1 MAIELDPNDQKYA
14 LAAAAILGRHNN
26 DENETNI
33 TSAIRDFLITTE
45 LAQPGQIVEENPP
58 SESSRR
64 AVDLTALDTFIEVKR
79 RIGTTAPG
87 QPNPDY
93 VAQIDDYLLQSQQSG
108 KGVRMGVL
116 TDGKYWLL
124 RWPGAGAVKT
134 APPYLFTLKQAD
146 NWLLLFEWLRDRA
159 LTPIDNLAPNRDS
172 LAQHFGPGSPQYQ
185 RDIDGLR
192 ALYRQ
197 HADSETLRVKR
208 GLWHGLLRTALG
220 ELAHSQEALDDLFVR
235 HTYLSAVIGMV
246 VQASFSIDLRAQAEA
261 DAGDLIRGREL
272 NQRTGLHGVVESDF
286 FSWLA
291 EVDGL
296 PMLKALAHRAA
307 RFDWNEAP
315 TNVAVMLYEIGTPM
329 EERRQL
335 GEYYTPDWLART
347 MVRELI
353 TDPLNSRMLDPACG
367 SGAFLTEA
375 VSHFIAAAQA
385 ARWEPL
391 EILNRL
397 RTAVVGIDVHPA
409 AVHLARSA
417 WALAARPAIEA
428 ATNAGFNSTL
438 PIPVYLGDS
447 LQLLFSNGDLFSEHT
462 VTIDVGDEQHTRL
475 VFPVSLVDRA
485 EDFDA
490 LMSDLTYNIENGL
503 NPLLALDDNQI
514 TDPEERRTLETTIE
528 EMRQLHAQGRDHIW
542 AYYTRNLVRPV
553 AFSRAKMDVII
564 GNPPWINYNQTA
576 EVLREKLRELS
587 ENRYGIWVGGRYASN
602 QDVAGLFFV
611 RCIELYLRQGGL
623 IGFVMPHSA
632 LQSGQYAK
640 WRTGR
645 WQSPARGRGKLR
657 ASEFT
662 LSADFTRKAAWDL
675 ERLEPNNFFPI
686 AACAVFAR
694 STGQSGLAEPLAEAV
709 ESWQGPAGA
718 ENPQRII
725 NSIVNAPIDSESPY
739 AGYSRQGA
747 SIRPRRLFF
756 VEETENPAIIQAGQ
770 TITVNPRL
778 SSQDK
783 EPWRSLNLNAIA
795 RQTIESAHIFDVLHG
810 ETLVPYVTL
819 TPLKA
824 ALPVKQSETEIPADA
839 DGIGGIRL
847 GGLER
852 RMRLRWRTIS
862 EMWDAHKAPVNKLD
876 LLGRLNYHGS
886 LSSQLEWIQTHDV
899 RPIRVL
905 YTAGGTPTAAV
916 LSDDAALVDERLYW
930 LACKDLDEAHYLL
943 AIINSNALHNAAA
956 PLMSKGLFG
965 ARDLHKHLW
974 KLPIPEYDPAN
985 QQHIELSNI
994 GRAAAQG
1001 AAQQLAQL
1009 RQERGDRLTVTIAR
1023 RELRKW
1029 LRESPEGATVE
1040 AGVAR
1045 LLAGG

>member
-1 MAIELDPNDQKYA
+1 MELDPNDPKYA
-14 LAAAAILGRHNN
+14 LAAADILGRHNH

-45 LAQPGQIVEENPP
+45 LAQPSQIVEENPP

-124 RWPGAGAVKT
+124 RWPGAGEVKT
-134 APPYLFTLKQAD
+134 APPYLFTLKKAD

-159 LTPIDNLAPNRDS
+159 LTPIDNLAPDREAI
-172 LAQHFGPGSPQYQ
+172 AQHFGPGSPQYQ

-197 HADSETLRVKR
+197 NADAETIKVKR
-208 GLWHGLLRTALG
+208 ELWHGLLRTALG
-220 ELAHSQEALDDLFVR
+220 ELAQSQESLDDLFVR

-246 VQASFSIDLRAQAEA
+246 VQASFGIDLRAQAES

-272 NQRTGLHGVVESDF
+272 NQRTGLQGVVESDF
-286 FSWLA
+286 FSWPA
-291 EVDGL
+291 EVGGL

-307 RFDWNEAP
+307 RFNWAETP

-375 VSHFIAAAQA
+375 VAHFIDAAQN

-428 ATNAGFNSTL
+428 ATNAGFDSPL

-447 LQLLFSNGDLFSEHT
+447 LQLLFSNGDLFSEHM

-490 LMSDLTYNIENGL
+490 LMSDITYSIENGL
-503 NPLLALDDNQI
+503 NPLLAMDDNHI
-514 TDPEERRTLETTIE
+514 TDPDERRTLETTIE
-528 EMRQLHAQGRDHIW
+528 EMRRLHAQGRDHIW

-553 AFSRAKMDVII
+553 AFSRAKVDVLI

-602 QDVAGLFFV
+602 QDVAGLFFA

-640 WRTGR
+640 WRTGQ
-645 WQSPARGRGKLR
+645 WQSPARGRGKNR

-662 LSADFTRKAAWDL
+662 LSADFTHKAAWDL
-675 ERLEPNNFFPI
+675 ERLEPNTFFPI
-686 AACAVFAR
+686 PSCVVFAR
-694 STGQSGLAEPLAEAV
+694 NTGQSGLAEPLTENV
-709 ESWQGPAGA
+709 ENWRGPAGA
-718 ENPQRII
+718 ETPRRTLSNIT
-725 NSIVNAPIDSESPY
+725 NAPIGSESPY
-739 AGYSRQGA
+739 ARYSHQGA

-778 SSQDK
+778 GSHDK
-783 EPWRSLNLNAIA
+783 EPWRSLNLNAIT
-795 RQTIESAHIFDVLHG
+795 RQTIESAHIFNVLLG
-810 ETLVPYVTL
+810 EALVPYATL

-824 ALPVKQSETEIPADA
+824 ALPVKQSEAEIPADS
-839 DGIGGIRL
+839 DDVGGIRM

-852 RMRLRWRTIS
+852 RMRLRWQTIS
-862 EMWDAHKAPVNKLD
+862 GMWESHKSAVNRMNLLENLD
-876 LLGRLNYHGS
+876 HYGK
-886 LSSQLEWIQTHDV
+886 LSSQLEWMRNHDV

-905 YTAGGTPTAAV
+905 YTAAGRPTAAV
-916 LSDDAALVDERLYW
+916 LSDDAVLVDETLYW
-930 LACKDLDEAHYLL
+930 IACKDLDEAHYLL
-943 AIINSNALHNAAA
+943 AIINSNALASAVNQFTTPNWA
-956 PLMSKGLFG
+956 GDT
-965 ARDLHKHLW
+965 RVLHKHLW

-985 QQHIELSNI
+985 RQHIELSNA
-994 GRAAAQG
+994 GQAAAQG

-1009 RQERGDRLTVTIAR
+1009 RQERGGRLTVTIAR

-1029 LRESPEGATVE
+1029 LRESPEGAAVE

-1045 LLAGG
+1045 LLAGA